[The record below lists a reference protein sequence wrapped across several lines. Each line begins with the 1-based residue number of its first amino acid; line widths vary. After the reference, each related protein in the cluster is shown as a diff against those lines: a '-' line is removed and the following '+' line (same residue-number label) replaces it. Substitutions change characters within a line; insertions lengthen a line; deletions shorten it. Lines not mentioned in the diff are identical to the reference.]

1 MAISPDETFSIPGAD
16 NRPIRGDVYLPR
28 GLEDPPM
35 VALIHGFKGFKDWGF
50 FPWLGRAMA
59 DAGLAAVAINLSHC
73 GIENE
78 RERFDRLDLFEAD
91 TWGKRLF
98 DVQQVLNAA
107 QEGRLCS
114 KAAPNPARLGL
125 LGHSAGG
132 GLALLAA
139 ARDGRVRSLATLAGV
154 SSARRLDSPQARK
167 ELRQHGHLKVM
178 NTRTGQEMRVGRA
191 FFDELDADDG
201 GLDIDAAA
209 ARVTLPWLLVHGTE
223 DDAVPFDEARKLLDY
238 AAANSVQG
246 ENAKLLSLEGTGHTF
261 GATHPFDGPAV
272 HLEQACATVVN
283 HFLRT
288 L

>member
-1 MAISPDETFSIPGAD
+1 MADETFSIPGAD

-28 GLEDPPM
+28 GLDDPPM
-35 VALIHGFKGFKDWGF
+35 AVLIHGFKGFKDWGF

-78 RERFDRLDLFEAD
+78 TDRFDRLDLFEAD
-91 TWGKRLF
+91 TWGKRIH
-98 DVQQVLNAA
+98 DVQAVLNAA
-107 QEGRLCS
+107 QEGVLC
-114 KAAPNPARLGL
+114 KGAAPNPARLGL

-132 GLALLAA
+132 GLAVLAA
-139 ARDGRVRSLATLAGV
+139 ALDGRVRSLATLACV
-154 SSARRLDSPQARK
+154 SSARRLDSPQARE

-178 NTRTGQEMRVGRA
+178 NNRTGQEMRVGRA

-201 GLDIDAAA
+201 LLDIDAAA

-223 DDAVPFDEARKLLDY
+223 DETVPFDEARKLLDY
-238 AAANSVQG
+238 ASANSVQG
-246 ENAKLLSLEGTGHTF
+246 ENVKLLSLEGTGHTF
-261 GATHPFDGPAV
+261 GAAHPFEGPTV
-272 HLEQACATVVN
+272 HLEQASATVIN
-283 HFLRT
+283 HLLRT